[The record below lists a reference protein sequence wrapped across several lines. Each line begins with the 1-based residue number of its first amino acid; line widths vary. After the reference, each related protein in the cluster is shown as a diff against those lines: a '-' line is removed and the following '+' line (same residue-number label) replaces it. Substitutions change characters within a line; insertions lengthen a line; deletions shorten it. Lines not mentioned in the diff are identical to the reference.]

1 MKRLIY
7 QVYTGNRSNLYDHC
21 TESVKNYA
29 RKYGIGYVKQ
39 STPIMKIK
47 PDVFA
52 TNRSKES
59 YEKYGGF
66 LPIYEKENAFDYF
79 GDYDQICI
87 IDADIWVRPEAPNI
101 FLELDNFGGTTE
113 FAGVVER
120 MAPILP
126 WYREKLKNYT
136 RMQYQSLNNV
146 DWDWNESGA
155 LFYNMGLMLMDKKI
169 TKYLKG
175 QTGKQFIQRP
185 EFKDFVDGQGAWKWS
200 TDQTLLNYW
209 VKKEKME
216 QVYLDWKWNA
226 LFTAIPDDKIKEAYF
241 VHFFLKDKLPN
252 AGENIEQLMEKVI

>member
-7 QVYTGNRSNLYDHC
+7 QVYTGKKLRLYDHC
-21 TESVKNYA
+21 VDSVKNYA
-29 RKYGIGYVKQ
+29 EEHGIDYIRQ
-39 STPIMKIK
+39 TTPIMMIK

-79 GDYDQICI
+79 DRYDQICI
-87 IDADIWVRPEAPNI
+87 IDADIWVRPKSPNI
-101 FLELDNFGGTTE
+101 FLELEDSSGTAE

-120 MAPILP
+120 LAPIQD
-126 WYREKLKNYT
+126 WYKEKLRGYT
-136 RMQYQSLNNV
+136 RMQYSNLSDVN
-146 DWDWNESGA
+146 WEWNENGA

-169 TKYLKG
+169 TEYLKG
-175 QTGKQFIQRP
+175 QTGKQFIQRS

-209 VKKEKME
+209 VKKEKMD
-216 QVYLDWKWNA
+216 QVYLNWKWNA

-252 AGENIEQLMEKVI
+252 SGENVEQLMEIVK